1 MSGKFN
7 EKMRWL
13 YNLGILG
20 YYLLVKIVSIRNEK
34 ARKWI
39 LGRKDIFE
47 RLRETIQPGER
58 IFWFHASSLG
68 EFEQGRPVIEAIRKL
83 KPGYKILLTFFSP
96 SGYEL
101 RKDYKYADYIFYL
114 PLDTKRNASRFI
126 EIVQPE
132 KVFFIKYEFWYHYL
146 TQLKEAGI
154 PTYIFSALFRP
165 SHIFFKPWGKWYLK
179 AIRAYEHIFVQNQ
192 ESFDILHKFG
202 FKNISVSGDTRLDRV
217 GEIAD
222 AAPGLDK
229 LEIFCA
235 SQKAII
241 AGSTWPEDEDLFI
254 PYVNSCEPGRKFII
268 APHEVTPQSLARIS
282 GALEKQYAFY
292 STALP
297 EELLK
302 ADVLIVDGYGYLVSV
317 YRYGM
322 LAYVGGGFT
331 SGIHSILEPAVF
343 GLPVI
348 FGPEYHKFQE
358 ALDMLSI
365 GAAACIHNY
374 EELEKEIT
382 GYISDPEKLS
392 HDSTL
397 ARNYV
402 NKNRGA
408 SKDIVKYLFL

>member
-1 MSGKFN
+1 
-7 EKMRWL
+7 MRWL

-20 YYLLVKIVSIRNEK
+20 YYLLLKIVSIRNEK

-39 LGRKDIFE
+39 EGRKDIFK
-47 RLRETIQPGER
+47 RLRETITPGER

-83 KPGYKILLTFFSP
+83 KPEYKILLTFFSP

-126 EIVQPE
+126 DIVQPE
-132 KVFFIKYEFWYHYL
+132 KVFFIKYEFWYNYL
-146 TQLKEAGI
+146 TQLKEEGI

-165 SHIFFKPWGKWYLK
+165 SQIFFKPWGKWYLK
-179 AIRAYEHIFVQNQ
+179 ALTAYEHIFVQNQ
-192 ESFDILHKFG
+192 ESFDILHQHG

-222 AAPGLDK
+222 AAPRLDK
-229 LEIFCA
+229 LELFCGN
-235 SQKAII
+235 QKAII
-241 AGSTWPEDEDLFI
+241 AGSTWKEDEDLFI
-254 PYVNSCEPGRKFII
+254 PYLNKCASGQKFVI
-268 APHEVTPQSLARIS
+268 APHEVNPQSLERITN
-282 GALEKQYAFY
+282 ALEKPYALY
-292 STALP
+292 STASR
-297 EELLK
+297 EELSK

-348 FGPEYHKFQE
+348 FGPDYQKFQE
-358 ALDMLSI
+358 AHDMLNI
-365 GAAACIHNY
+365 GAASCINNY
-374 EELEKEIT
+374 EELENQIDS
-382 GYISDPEKLS
+382 YLSDPGKLLNS
-392 HDSTL
+392 STL

-408 SKDIVKYLFL
+408 SKDIVKYLFI

>member
-1 MSGKFN
+1 
-7 EKMRWL
+7 MRWL

-20 YYLLVKIVSIRNEK
+20 YYLLLKIVSVRNEK

-39 LGRKDIFE
+39 EGRKDIFR
-47 RLRETIQPGER
+47 RLRETITPGEH

-83 KPGYKILLTFFSP
+83 KPEYKILLTFFSP

-126 EIVQPE
+126 DIVQPE
-132 KVFFIKYEFWYHYL
+132 KVFFIKYEFWYNYL
-146 TQLKEAGI
+146 TTLKEEGI

-165 SHIFFKPWGKWYLK
+165 SQIFFKPWGKWYLK
-179 AIRAYEHIFVQNQ
+179 ALKAYEHIFVQNQ
-192 ESFDILHKFG
+192 ESFDILHQHG

-222 AAPGLDK
+222 AAPRLDK
-229 LEIFCA
+229 LELFCGN
-235 SQKAII
+235 QKAII
-241 AGSTWPEDEDLFI
+241 AGSTWKEDEDLFI
-254 PYVNSCEPGRKFII
+254 PYLNKCASGQKFVI
-268 APHEVTPQSLARIS
+268 APHEVNPQSLERITN
-282 GALEKQYAFY
+282 ALEKPYALY
-292 STALP
+292 STASR
-297 EELLK
+297 EELSK

-348 FGPEYHKFQE
+348 FGPDYQKFQE
-358 ALDMLSI
+358 AHDMLNI
-365 GAAACIHNY
+365 GAARCINNY
-374 EELEKEIT
+374 EELENQIDS
-382 GYISDPEKLS
+382 YLSDPGKLLS
-392 HDSTL
+392 SSTL

-408 SKDIVKYLFL
+408 SKDIVKYLFI